1 MSQANN
7 PAPDNHAQDP
17 MQDPDSLPG
26 RLDAGRF
33 SPGFQRLRDLKPESL
48 DLPPSFQQPEKQ
60 IQRLEAFDAR
70 FLEHLRAA
78 APKATPK
85 AGPKAASGDAKDAPV
100 APERA
105 AIDKEL
111 QQQRSRVRIEKL
123 KDIKS
128 SLELARSRLHV
139 LRPGAGQ
146 TLSQLR
152 NLLLAIQTQLTA
164 AYTGQHALAEAHGMN
179 LVRPFLVGLSE
190 KLDCVSQQQE
200 QRFIELC
207 QNESALAEA
216 IRASELLPLL
226 EKSALLALG
235 QLLDQVVELFMAMM
249 PASAEAPPVSARPAA
264 VTQAG
269 LELLQRACRGHKE
282 LLRQLQPLQARLA
295 QPQQQLSL
303 RLLGNT
309 LTQFRQRA
317 IRELQVFQEVC
328 ARQHPGLLPLADQI
342 RAQEQRLAGLGRQSR
357 QMTAKLAV
365 EPAGQSPPNPELNPE
380 QTLASEFA
388 GLTERLVA
396 CFEALTAEC
405 LQKEADSLAEGEP
418 ADLDA
423 MFAPW

>member
-1 MSQANN
+1 MSQAIN
-7 PAPDNHAQDP
+7 PASDHHAQDP
-17 MQDPDSLPG
+17 NLTLQS
-26 RLDAGRF
+26 RLEAGRF
-33 SPGFQRLRDLKPESL
+33 SPGVQRLRDLKPDSL

-78 APKATPK
+78 S
-85 AGPKAASGDAKDAPV
+85 AAHGAAKDAPV

-105 AIDKEL
+105 VIDKEL
-111 QQQRSRVRIEKL
+111 QQQRSRARIEKL

-342 RAQEQRLAGLGRQSR
+342 RAQEQRLAGLGRQGR
-357 QMTAKLAV
+357 QMTAK
-365 EPAGQSPPNPELNPE
+365 PAAGPAAQSPETNPE